1 MSAGEE
7 NEYTKLVGPQCA
19 PQKQLAQLQEND
31 AKHIMDKLRDDS
43 GTGPDLL
50 PARILQNCSAALAK
64 PLLLLTMCILNC
76 GLWPQIW
83 KQHWLA
89 PLFKK
94 KSVYNPGNYW
104 GIHLTAQLSK
114 VVERMFKLLYYHY
127 LASCS
132 AFGPNQFAYTTG
144 RGARDA
150 LAILALTFV
159 IALGAGLKIAV
170 YCSDVSGA
178 FDRVRLERLV
188 NKLRR
193 KGIHP
198 QIVAVLA
205 SWLQQRFAQVV
216 VGGATSKMMTLMNM
230 VYQGTV
236 SGPILWNLFFEDAR
250 HAINETFFKEI
261 VYADDLNAYRIF
273 PSSSD
278 NVAIKASLN
287 NCQQELHKW
296 RAANQVAFDSGKES
310 QHVLSLTDPLGDT
323 FKLLGV
329 TFDSELSMAESIS
342 ELVSAA
348 GWKLRTL
355 LRTRRFYTD
364 ADLVVLYKAH
374 LLSYLE
380 YRTPAIYHA
389 TRAILRR
396 LDAVQTRFLKD
407 IGVDEVTALNK
418 FHLAP
423 LTTRRDIAML
433 GLIHRTAMGKGPAQ
447 FMVFFKRD
455 PHSKALHDPRID
467 SNAPITRR
475 SALGLVA
482 IYNMLPPSVLGSKT
496 VSAFQRSL
504 QECVVKFALSE
515 YPQWAEVFSPRIPL
529 VSHPIML
536 HPQVMT
542 SPL

>member
-1 MSAGEE
+1 
-7 NEYTKLVGPQCA
+7 
-19 PQKQLAQLQEND
+19 
-31 AKHIMDKLRDDS
+31 
-43 GTGPDLL
+43 
-50 PARILQNCSAALAK
+50 
-64 PLLLLTMCILNC
+64 
-76 GLWPQIW
+76 
-83 KQHWLA
+83 
-89 PLFKK
+89 
-94 KSVYNPGNYW
+94 
-104 GIHLTAQLSK
+104 
-114 VVERMFKLLYYHY
+114 
-127 LASCS
+127 
-132 AFGPNQFAYTTG
+132 
-144 RGARDA
+144 
-150 LAILALTFV
+150 
-159 IALGAGLKIAV
+159 
-170 YCSDVSGA
+170 
-178 FDRVRLERLV
+178 
-188 NKLRR
+188 
-193 KGIHP
+193 
-198 QIVAVLA
+198 
-205 SWLQQRFAQVV
+205 
-216 VGGATSKMMTLMNM
+216 MMTLMNM

-236 SGPILWNLFFEDAR
+236 TGPTLWNLFFEDSR
-250 HAINETFFKEI
+250 HAINETFFTEI

-273 PSSSD
+273 PFSSD

-296 RAANQVAFDSGKES
+296 GAANQVVFDSDKES

-389 TRAILRR
+389 TRAILCR

-447 FMVFFKRD
+447 FKEFFKRD
-455 PHSKALHDPRID
+455 PHTKALHDPRND

-482 IYNMLPPSVLGSKT
+482 IYNLLPHSIRGSKT

-504 QECVVKFALSE
+504 QECVVKFALAG

-529 VSHPIML
+529 VSHPIMI
-536 HPQVMT
+536 HSQVMA
-542 SPL
+542 SPI